1 MSSEEILQTAVH
13 TFEIEIQSLQLAAQS
28 LGESFVNAVK
38 LISSSHGKVI
48 VTGMGKSGHIG
59 RKISATLASTGTQ
72 SFFMHPAEAYH
83 GDLGMVG
90 TDDVVLAISNSGET
104 DEILKVIPY
113 LRHNG
118 NALIALTGNAQSTL
132 ARNAQI
138 HIPISI
144 TREACPLELAPTSS
158 TTVTLAIGDALAVC
172 LMRVRE
178 FKEEN
183 FARFHPG
190 GSLGKRLLSRVKDFM
205 RKDKLPLISAEAGL
219 TTVISV
225 MSEGRLGLAIVA
237 DQGHPLGIITDGDLR
252 RLLER
257 KGKEAFDL
265 TAADIMTPKPKTI
278 GPEASLKEAEQM
290 MITYKISSLIVQEET
305 DYRIAGVIQIYD
317 I

>member
-1 MSSEEILQTAVH
+1 MSTEEILTTATQT
-13 TFEIEIQSLQLAAQS
+13 FQIEIQSLQLTSAS
-28 LGESFVNAVK
+28 LGESFVSAVQ
-38 LISSSHGKVI
+38 LISNSQGKVI

-59 RKISATLASTGTQ
+59 RKISATLASTGTP

-90 TDDVVLAISNSGET
+90 TEDVVLAISNSGET

-118 NALIALTGNAQSTL
+118 NTLIALTGNPQSTL

-172 LMRVRE
+172 LMRIKGFR
-178 FKEEN
+178 EEN

-190 GSLGKRLLSRVKDFM
+190 GSLGKRLLSRVKDHM
-205 RKDKLPLISAEAGL
+205 RTDNLPMIRAEAGL
-219 TTVISV
+219 TSVISV

-237 DQGHPLGIITDGDLR
+237 ADGQALGIITDGDLR

-265 TAADIMTPKPKTI
+265 KAADIMTPKPKTI
-278 GPEASLKEAEQM
+278 HAEASLKEAEQM
-290 MITYKISSLIVQEET
+290 MISYKINSLIVQDET
-305 DYRIAGVIQIYD
+305 DSKIVGVIQIYD

>member
-1 MSSEEILQTAVH
+1 MSSEEILKTAIH
-13 TFEIEIQSLQLAAQS
+13 TFEIEIQSLQLAARS

-48 VTGMGKSGHIG
+48 VTGIGKSGHIG

-90 TDDVVLAISNSGET
+90 ADDVVVAISNSGET
-104 DEILKVIPY
+104 EEILKVIPY

-118 NALIALTGNAQSTL
+118 NALIALTGNARSTL

-172 LMRVRE
+172 LMRLRG

-190 GSLGKRLLSRVKDFM
+190 GSIGKRLLSRVKDFM
-205 RKDKLPLISAEAGL
+205 RKEKLPLISAEARL

-237 DQGHPLGIITDGDLR
+237 DQGQPLGIITDGDLR

-257 KGKEAFDL
+257 RGKESFDL

-278 GPEASLKEAEQM
+278 PPEATLKEAEQM
-290 MITYKISSLIVQEET
+290 MITYKINSLIVQDEKNNQ
-305 DYRIAGVIQIYD
+305 IIGVIQIYD

>member
-1 MSSEEILQTAVH
+1 MSTEEILLTATQT
-13 TFEIEIQSLQLAAQS
+13 FDIEIQSLQRTTRA

-38 LISSSHGKVI
+38 LISSSQGKVI

-59 RKISATLASTGTQ
+59 RKISATLASTGTP

-90 TDDVVLAISNSGET
+90 ADDVILAISNSGET

-113 LRHNG
+113 LKHNG
-118 NALIALTGNAQSTL
+118 NILIALTGNVQSTL

-158 TTVTLAIGDALAVC
+158 TTVTLVLGDALAVC
-172 LMRVRE
+172 LMRLRG

-190 GSLGKRLLSRVKDFM
+190 GNLGRRLLSRVKDYM
-205 RKDKLPLISAEAGL
+205 RTENLPMIPADAGL
-219 TTVISV
+219 TSVISV

-237 DQGHPLGIITDGDLR
+237 SHGRALGIITDGDLR

-257 KGKEAFDL
+257 RGKNAFDL
-265 TAADIMTPKPKTI
+265 SAADIMTPKPKTI
-278 GPEASLKEAEQM
+278 RPEASLREAEHM
-290 MITYKISSLIVQEET
+290 MISHKVNSLIVQE
-305 DYRIAGVIQIYD
+305 DPDNQIVGVIQIYD